1 MEKYRKRDS
10 SGQSFVLH
18 KGTRDEKNEQLLLI
32 HIKIRDGTLEQ
43 NTVSQVGNQEH
54 LYEHYQ

>member
-1 MEKYRKRDS
+1 MVKYRRRNS

-18 KGTRDEKNEQLLLI
+18 KGTRDEKNGQVLII

>member
-1 MEKYRKRDS
+1 MKKN
-10 SGQSFVLH
+10 GQVLI
-18 KGTRDEKNEQLLLI
+18 I